1 MKSSAK
7 NIQLTPLDDLF
18 KTEAERKDDTLERVR
33 QIPIDQLFPFKNHP
47 FQVRDDEAMK
57 NTVESVKLVGVLSPA
72 IARPRAEGGYE
83 LVSGHRR
90 RHACELAGRKTM
102 PVIVRD
108 LDDDAATI
116 LIVDRNLQRETILPS
131 ERAFAFKMK
140 LDAMKRQ
147 AGRPSKENAT
157 QVGQDLRG
165 KYSVEILGEQVGESR
180 NQVQRFIRLTY
191 LAPELL
197 QMVDDRKIAFNPA
210 VELSFLKEEEQEQLL
225 DAMEREQSTPS
236 LSQAQRL
243 KKFSQEGKLSADV
256 IDAIMSEEQD
266 LTPKISIPRDQ
277 IKKYFPAS
285 YTPKQMQ
292 DTILKLLE
300 QWQHKWQRDQEMER

>member
-18 KTEAERKDDTLERVR
+18 KTSTERKDDSLERVM
-33 QIPIDQLFPFKNHP
+33 QISIDQLYPFKNHP
-47 FQVRDDEAMK
+47 FQVRDDESMK

-83 LVSGHRR
+83 LISGHRR

-116 LIVDRNLQRETILPS
+116 LMVDSNLQRETILPS

-140 LDAMKRQ
+140 LEAMNHQGSREDLTC
-147 AGRPSKENAT
+147 S
-157 QVGQDLRG
+157 QVGNKLKGRKSSDL
-165 KYSVEILGEQVGESR
+165 LAEQSGESK
-180 NQVQRFIRLTY
+180 NQIFRFIRLTY

-210 VELSFLKEEEQEQLL
+210 AELSFLKPEEQKQLL

-243 KKFSQEGKLSADV
+243 KKFSQDGKLSADV

-266 LTPKISIPRDQ
+266 LIPKISIPKEQ

-285 YTPKQMQ
+285 YTPRRMQ
-292 DTILKLLE
+292 DTIIKLLE
-300 QWQHKWQRDQEMER
+300 QWQHKRQRDQEMER